1 MSTLAEIE
9 QAIESV
15 LLQPPYGVDPQQ
27 RHSVLLALFKKSWLT
42 PANEI
47 PDFETTSSN
56 GPSTFVWRTKFLICP
71 TSQWASLR
79 QVHRSLWLAL
89 TMSSVP

>member
-27 RHSVLLALFKKSWLT
+27 RHRVLLALFKQ
-42 PANEI
+42 E
-47 PDFETTSSN
+47 
-56 GPSTFVWRTKFLICP
+56 
-71 TSQWASLR
+71 
-79 QVHRSLWLAL
+79 LAYACERNPRFRNY
-89 TMSSVP
+89 V